1 MRAPGRLA
9 AAGCLACLAVLCLGV
24 TGAAAAE
31 AADPGAVVVADA
43 AAREST

>member
-24 TGAAAAE
+24 TGAAAE